1 MQHGDAPAPA
11 MWWIAAPVLLA
22 VILLAVEFTTD
33 LDRTVSRFF
42 VDPNAHAFPLRNS
55 FWFETVMHQWAK
67 YVVVTA
73 GALIATTLVLSCAL
87 RLWMHCRRLLV
98 FLLLSMALGPLS
110 VTLGK
115 AASSRQCPWDIDEF
129 GGSVRYTRLFEPLRP
144 GTPAGHC
151 FPAGHATTGF
161 AIMAFYFTAYALR
174 RRQAAR
180 YALLIGVFAGVVLG
194 FGRVVQGA
202 HFASHVFWA
211 GACCWMVMVALYIAM
226 LAGRTVGNSRPV
238 VANE

>member
-1 MQHGDAPAPA
+1 MQRVDAPAPA
-11 MWWIAAPVLLA
+11 MWWIGAPVLLA
-22 VILLAVEFTTD
+22 IILVAIEFTTD

-42 VDPNAHAFPLRNS
+42 VGPDAHGFPLRDS

-67 YVVVTA
+67 YVVITA
-73 GALIATTLVLSCAL
+73 GALIATALVLSYVL
-87 RLWMHCRRLLV
+87 PLWMQCRRLLV

-129 GGSVRYTRLFEPLRP
+129 GGSVPYTRLFEPLRP

-180 YALLIGVFAGVVLG
+180 YALLISVFAGLVLG

-202 HFASHVFWA
+202 HFVSHVFWA
-211 GACCWMVMVALYIAM
+211 GVSCWTVMVGLYMAM
-226 LAGRTVGNSRPV
+226 LARRTVGNGRAV
-238 VANE
+238 LADV